1 MMGGQSRGPGSGL
14 TTPSE
19 RCGVTGL
26 VLPESPRRPRTG
38 LARWRGA
45 SAWCRP
51 THTQHPRTG
60 ASIVLPCA
68 FPVTPSYTPES
79 QDGEVLASEPP
90 QAGSPPALC
99 LSPFWSDASAEQ
111 GDAGQHSRR
120 RFQNNSHATHLNE
133 RRNEMKAFMLSTVF
147 ETLEHTLGFQAPRK
161 QPLTVW
167 HGGGGLRGAAG
178 MPWACYS

>member
-26 VLPESPRRPRTG
+26 VLPESLRRRHC
-38 LARWRGA
+38 ARRWRGA
-45 SAWCRP
+45 SPWCCA

-60 ASIVLPCA
+60 ASIVVPCA

-79 QDGEVLASEPP
+79 QDGETLASKPP
-90 QAGSPPALC
+90 QAGSPAALC
-99 LSPFWSDASAEQ
+99 LSPFWSDASVEQ

-133 RRNEMKAFMLSTVF
+133 RRNETKAWMLSTVF
-147 ETLEHTLGFQAPRK
+147 ETLEHTRASKLPGNN
-161 QPLTVW
+161 L
-167 HGGGGLRGAAG
+167 
-178 MPWACYS
+178 